1 MRVSILNTTMNV
13 RDFMVACGQEVS
25 NNIYEPNSPQ
35 NTRLYLRLITEEY
48 FELLRSFSEEK
59 EYKFLENIQG
69 MLYEI
74 CESGDKVIS
83 SEKRISIADDLAD
96 INYVCHGLANVL
108 GINLQLVK
116 EQVHASNM
124 SKLNPVTGLADRDKN
139 NKVIKGV
146 NYFKPDILKVLENES
161 FI

>member
-59 EYKFLENIQG
+59 EIINKKS
-69 MLYEI
+69 EI
-74 CESGDKVIS
+74 
-83 SEKRISIADDLAD
+83 
-96 INYVCHGLANVL
+96 
-108 GINLQLVK
+108 
-116 EQVHASNM
+116 
-124 SKLNPVTGLADRDKN
+124 KLNSKVNTIIERKDK
-139 NKVIKGV
+139 KIR
-146 NYFKPDILKVLENES
+146 I
-161 FI
+161 